1 VVSGVIFSIFVIDSD
16 AISCPRRDVFN
27 TSNTDDVVKM
37 ILETGEITKG
47 TGMHSKKQDST
58 RH

>member
-1 VVSGVIFSIFVIDSD
+1 VATAQFLTTPLVLVFS
-16 AISCPRRDVFN
+16 RDVFN
-27 TSNTDDVVKM
+27 TSNTDDVVRM

-47 TGMHSKKQDST
+47 TGMASKKQDST